1 MWYHHRGIVTR
12 NIAASKINDAGVRV
26 YIPLRGQKN
35 GVRWITPISV
45 YGMKIGSPYPLLLS
59 FDTAVTVPL
68 DFNYTEV
75 TMYAPFSMAML
86 RQYTQKA
93 AAANLQ
99 RSWVRTTIPDADE
112 RAAAD
117 PEALAAYDAGKVFM
131 GHAENAAAAWALGIK
146 QPTQINK
153 IGDNMPTVLKSD
165 YEIAIR
171 FKDGGNIT
179 KYVPLEDINDYISSE
194 ETGALSAL
202 QTAIGTYAGEADLAT
217 DLADIHAT
225 IKQQGVEAK
234 LAAVAAGV
242 DPLPSEESNKHL
254 VEPVINGTLTRA
266 YCDIDLVGT
275 SKKLRITA
283 RDFGTAGN
291 ALSVALEAADVEA
304 ETIVSFAEATLT
316 ITCGVDG
323 DGEIIT
329 TAYDIVKRLRE
340 DGDIADKFILGYSDG
355 TAIGAVDGYAIDT
368 AEIGTIALA
377 GGTDMATLKASSTEI
392 DAALANSPE
401 AASTPTLEQ
410 TFASGTIAVTQLPTA
425 GETFTIGTETYT
437 FVTTLVDGGRPN
449 EVLISGV
456 DIDDQCQG
464 IVYAINASADEGHSS
479 YYGAGTVANPHVVA
493 VANATSVTLT
503 ANTIGTTA
511 NDVETTTPVG
521 QTSVVFGQD
530 HLTGG
535 QDITA
540 AAAGKIIV
548 GPSAIYVAKANCTAS
563 ENNWVQIP
571 HTPAN
576 MTPVTTIYLSG
587 GVDYVAAPT
596 DTIIAVTNT
605 DGTDGDIILPAATGS
620 QRKITVSI
628 QHADNAIDVIPAEAD
643 TINLAASLS
652 ATALSTVTLLDYAS
666 GKWMTV

>member
-1 MWYHHRGIVTR
+1 MWYHRRGIVTR

-35 GVRWITPISV
+35 GVRWIKPISV
-45 YGMKIGSPYPLLLS
+45 YGLKIGSPYPLLLS

-93 AAANLQ
+93 ASANLQ
-99 RSWVRTTIPDADE
+99 SSWVRTTIPDADE

-117 PEALAAYDAGKVFM
+117 PDALAAYDAGKVFM

-194 ETGALSAL
+194 ETGALGAL

-225 IKQQGVEAK
+225 IKQQGVAAK

-242 DPLPSEESNKHL
+242 DQLPSEESNKHL

-275 SKKLRITA
+275 AKKLRITA
-283 RDFGTAGN
+283 RNFGTVGN
-291 ALSVALEAADVEA
+291 ALSVVLEAGELGAA
-304 ETIVSFAEATLT
+304 PIVSFAEGTLT
-316 ITCGVDG
+316 IIFGVNDVG
-323 DGEIIT
+323 KIIT
-329 TAYDIVKRLRE
+329 TAYDVVKELSN
-340 DGDIADKFILGYSDG
+340 DSGITDVFIFGYNDG
-355 TAIGAVDGYAIDT
+355 TAIDAGDT
-368 AEIGTIALA
+368 YTIATAGMYLLA
-377 GGTDMATLKASSTEI
+377 GGTDMVTLKASSTEI
-392 DAALANSPE
+392 DAVVANSPE

-410 TFASGTIAVTQLPTA
+410 TFATGTITVTQLPTA
-425 GETFTIGTETYT
+425 GETFKIGTETYT
-437 FVTTLVDGGRPN
+437 FVTTLVEGGQPN

-456 DIDDQCQG
+456 DNADQCRG
-464 IVYAINASADEGHSS
+464 IEYAINADVGHST
-479 YYGAGTVANPHVVA
+479 YYGAGTVANPDVMA
-493 VANATSVTLT
+493 VAGGADITLM
-503 ANTIGTTA
+503 AKTIGPTG
-511 NDVETTTPVG
+511 NDVDTTTPVG
-521 QTSVVFGQD
+521 QTSVVFLLD
-530 HLTGG
+530 HLAGG

-548 GPSAIYVAKANCTAS
+548 GPSAIYVAKANCTPT

-576 MTPVTTIYLSG
+576 MTPVTTIDLSG
-587 GVDYVAAPT
+587 DVDYDVTAT
-596 DTIIAVTNT
+596 DTIIAVWIT
-605 DGTDGDIILPAATGS
+605 DGTDGDIILPFATGS

-628 QHADNAIDVIPAEAD
+628 QHDDNAIDVKPYMTD
-643 TINLAASLS
+643 TINLATGL
-652 ATALSTVTLLDYAS
+652 TVQALSTVTLLDYAS

>member
-1 MWYHHRGIVTR
+1 MWYHRRGIVTR
-12 NIAASKINDAGVRV
+12 NIAASKINDAGIRV

-35 GVRWITPISV
+35 GVRWIKPISV
-45 YGMKIGSPYPLLLS
+45 YGLKIGSPYPLLLS

-86 RQYTQKA
+86 RRYAQKA

-99 RSWVRTTIPDADE
+99 SSWVRTTIPDADE

-117 PEALAAYDAGKVFM
+117 PDALAAYDAGKVFM

-153 IGDNMPTVLKSD
+153 FLGDNMPTVLKSD

-179 KYVPLEDINDYISSE
+179 KYVPLQDINDYISSE
-194 ETGALSAL
+194 ETGALGAL

-217 DLADIHAT
+217 DLADIRAT
-225 IKQQGVEAK
+225 IKQQGVAAK

-242 DPLPSEESNKHL
+242 DTLPSEESNKHL
-254 VEPVINGTLTRA
+254 VQPVINGTLTRA

-283 RDFGTAGN
+283 RAFGTAGN
-291 ALSVALEAADVEA
+291 ALSVVLEAGEVGAD
-304 ETIVSFAEATLT
+304 TIVSFAEGTLT
-316 ITCGVDG
+316 ILCGVYG
-323 DGEIIT
+323 DGKIIT
-329 TAYDIVKRLRE
+329 TDYDIVKQLSL
-340 DGDIADKFILGYSDG
+340 DGDIADIFILGYSDG
-355 TAIGAVDGYAIDT
+355 TAIGSGDT
-368 AEIGTIALA
+368 YTIATTGFGTIALA
-377 GGTDMATLKASSTEI
+377 GGTDMATLKATSTDI
-392 DAALANSPE
+392 DAVIANSPE

-410 TFASGTIAVTQLPTA
+410 THATGTITVTQLPTS
-425 GETFTIGTETYT
+425 GETFTIGTQTYT
-437 FVTTLVDGGRPN
+437 FVTTLVDGGEPN

-456 DIDDQCQG
+456 SIADQCDG
-464 IVYAINASADEGHSS
+464 IEYAINADEGHTT
-479 YYGAGTVANPHVVA
+479 YYGEGTVANPDVVA
-493 VANATSVTLT
+493 FAEAPYVRLT
-503 ANTIGTTA
+503 ATTIGTTG
-511 NDVETTTPVG
+511 NDVDTLTPVG

-530 HLTGG
+530 HLAWG

-540 AAAGKIIV
+540 AAAGKIII

-563 ENNWVQIP
+563 VNNWVQIP

-576 MTPVTTIYLSG
+576 MSALTPISLSG
-587 GVDYVAAPT
+587 GVDYVVAAT
-596 DTIIAVTNT
+596 DTIIVVWYT
-605 DGTDGDIILPAATGS
+605 DGTDGDIILPFADGS
-620 QRKITVSI
+620 QRKIIVSI
-628 QHADNAIDVIPAEAD
+628 QHADNAIDVKPYMTD
-643 TINLAASLS
+643 TINLATGLS
-652 ATALSTVTLLDYAS
+652 VQALSTVTLLDYAP